1 MTKNTATE
9 TVTLSNLNTTTRPAK
24 ARKTPTVA
32 ASATNRKAAARKALT
47 KEIRA
52 LERIRVSIEKAA
64 AVISTQG
71 EDITGA
77 TGDQI
82 ADMLYKMGVSV
93 SVIDAGINEKA
104 GYLAATFIK

>member
-32 ASATNRKAAARKALT
+32 ASATNRKAATRKALT

-71 EDITGA
+71 EDV
-77 TGDQI
+77 TGDAGTQI
-82 ADMLYKMGVSV
+82 ADMLRKMGISV
-93 SVIDAGINEKA
+93 SVINAGINEKA
-104 GYLAATFIK
+104 GHLAATYIK

>member
-24 ARKTPTVA
+24 ARKATV
-32 ASATNRKAAARKALT
+32 SATNRKAAARKALT

-52 LERIRVSIEKAA
+52 LERIRGSIAKAA
-64 AVISTQG
+64 AVIATQG
-71 EDITGA
+71 EDVTGA

-82 ADMLYKMGVSV
+82 ADMLHKMGVSV
-93 SVIDAGINEKA
+93 SVINAGINEKA
-104 GYLAATFIK
+104 GFLAATYIK

>member
-1 MTKNTATE
+1 MTKIVKTA
-9 TVTLSNLNTTTRPAK
+9 AGY
-24 ARKTPTVA
+24 
-32 ASATNRKAAARKALT
+32 ATIRKAATRKALT
-47 KEIRA
+47 KEILA

>member
-1 MTKNTATE
+1 MTKNTAPE
-9 TVTLSNLNTTTRPAK
+9 VVTLSNLNTATRPVK
-24 ARKTPTVA
+24 ARKVTE
-32 ASATNRKAAARKALT
+32 ASAAAVRKGNVRKALT

-71 EDITGA
+71 EDVTGEA
-77 TGDQI
+77 GSQV

-93 SVIDAGINEKA
+93 SVINATINEKA
-104 GYLAATFIK
+104 GHLALTFIK

>member
-24 ARKTPTVA
+24 ARKTPTVTA
-32 ASATNRKAAARKALT
+32 AATNRKAAVRKALT

-52 LERIRVSIEKAA
+52 LERIRGSIAKAA
-64 AVISTQG
+64 AVIATQG
-71 EDITGA
+71 EDV
-77 TGDQI
+77 TGDAGNQI

-93 SVIDAGINEKA
+93 SVVNASINEKA
-104 GYLAATFIK
+104 GFLAATYIK

>member
-1 MTKNTATE
+1 MTKTTKTA
-9 TVTLSNLNTTTRPAK
+9 
-24 ARKTPTVA
+24 A
-32 ASATNRKAAARKALT
+32 ASATNRKATARKALT

-71 EDITGA
+71 EDITGS

-93 SVIDAGINEKA
+93 SVINAGINEKA
-104 GYLAATFIK
+104 GHLAATYIK

>member
-1 MTKNTATE
+1 MTKTTKTA
-9 TVTLSNLNTTTRPAK
+9 
-24 ARKTPTVA
+24 A
-32 ASATNRKAAARKALT
+32 ASATNRKAIARKALT

-71 EDITGA
+71 EDVTGS

-93 SVIDAGINEKA
+93 SVINAGINEKA
-104 GYLAATFIK
+104 GHLAATYIK

>member
-1 MTKNTATE
+1 MTKNTAIE

-32 ASATNRKAAARKALT
+32 ASATNRKAVARKALT

-52 LERIRVSIEKAA
+52 LERIRTSIAKAA
-64 AVISTQG
+64 AVIATQG
-71 EDITGA
+71 EDVTGA

-82 ADMLYKMGVSV
+82 ADMLHKMGVSV
-93 SVIDAGINEKA
+93 SVINAGINEKA
-104 GYLAATFIK
+104 GHLAATYIK

>member
-24 ARKTPTVA
+24 ARKTPTVT
-32 ASATNRKAAARKALT
+32 ASATNRKMATRKALT

-64 AVISTQG
+64 HVISTQG
-71 EDITGA
+71 EDITGEA
-77 TGDQI
+77 GNQV

-93 SVIDAGINEKA
+93 SVINAGITEKA
-104 GYLAATFIK
+104 GYLAATYIK

>member
-1 MTKNTATE
+1 MTKISKTA
-9 TVTLSNLNTTTRPAK
+9 
-24 ARKTPTVA
+24 A
-32 ASATNRKAAARKALT
+32 ASATIRKTAVRKALT

-71 EDITGA
+71 EDVTGEA
-77 TGDQI
+77 GNQI

-93 SVIDAGINEKA
+93 SVVNASINEKA

>member
-1 MTKNTATE
+1 MTKTTATE

-24 ARKTPTVA
+24 ARKTPTVTA
-32 ASATNRKAAARKALT
+32 AATNRKTVARKALT

-71 EDITGA
+71 EDVTGT

-93 SVIDAGINEKA
+93 SVINAGINEKA
-104 GYLAATFIK
+104 GHLAATYIK

>member
-1 MTKNTATE
+1 MHVGRHFIPQYPYQFQKEKKMTKIAKTA
-9 TVTLSNLNTTTRPAK
+9 
-24 ARKTPTVA
+24 A
-32 ASATNRKAAARKALT
+32 ASATIRKAATRKALT

-71 EDITGA
+71 EDV
-77 TGDQI
+77 TGDAGNQI

-93 SVIDAGINEKA
+93 SVVNAGINEKA
-104 GYLAATFIK
+104 GHLAATYIK

>member
-1 MTKNTATE
+1 MTKIAKTA
-9 TVTLSNLNTTTRPAK
+9 
-24 ARKTPTVA
+24 A
-32 ASATNRKAAARKALT
+32 ASATIRKAATRKALT

-93 SVIDAGINEKA
+93 SVVNASINEKA
-104 GYLAATFIK
+104 GFLAATFIK